1 MLMADA
7 EGHAVLH
14 RLRTNWYG
22 QSDGPGWGFLV
33 DEVISSGR
41 QAGADASIAVLD
53 WISRTHGPPIDERNR
68 WYKAVLKPSERFRAL
83 QAAPLHWTKTEDA
96 EYPWEC
102 RLDDQSLRVRIG
114 DFPIDHLYHV
124 EIAGEK
130 LGVVDDW
137 PAAWTRESWLEEQ
150 PPAARKR
157 STRKK
162 P

>member
-1 MLMADA
+1 MLDTQ
-7 EGHAVLH
+7 GIAVLRVMKN
-14 RLRTNWYG
+14 RLYRTWAGPSWEYLYQRAIDNGLKQG
-22 QSDGPGWGFLV
+22 Q
-33 DEVISSGR
+33 
-41 QAGADASIAVLD
+41 DAAIAVLD
-53 WISRTHGPPIDERNR
+53 WVVSTHGPPIDERNL

-83 QAAPLHWTKTEDA
+83 QDAPLHWTKTEDA

-124 EIAGEK
+124 ETDGEK

-150 PPAARKR
+150 PAAARKR
-157 STRKK
+157 RTRKK